1 MANTYTQ
8 IHIHCVFAV
17 KHRKA
22 MIDSA
27 FKEEL
32 YEYITGIVQQRGH
45 KMLAIGGTSNH
56 IHIFLG
62 LNVDE
67 SVSDLMQAVKR
78 NSSLWINQN
87 NKTQNRFEWQK
98 GYGAFS
104 YSKSHVNA
112 VINYI
117 KRQEEHHREKAFREE
132 YKQILRNFDVKYDE
146 QYILQDV

>member
-22 MIDSA
+22 MIDSV

-87 NKTQNRFEWQK
+87 HKTQNRFEWQK

-112 VINYI
+112 VIDYI
-117 KRQEEHHREKAFREE
+117 KRQEEHHRKKAFREE

-146 QYILQDV
+146 QYSLQDV

>member
-17 KHRKA
+17 KYRKA
-22 MIDSA
+22 MVDKS

-32 YEYITGIVQQRGH
+32 YEYITGIIQQRGH

-56 IHIFLG
+56 IHIFFG
-62 LNVDE
+62 LRVNE
-67 SVSDLMQAVKR
+67 SLSDLMQAVKR

-87 NKTQNRFEWQK
+87 HKTQSKFEWQK
-98 GYGAFS
+98 GFGAFS

-112 VINYI
+112 VVNYI
-117 KRQEEHHREKAFREE
+117 KRQEEHHRKKAFHEE

-146 QYILQDV
+146 RYILQDV

>member
-117 KRQEEHHREKAFREE
+117 KRQEEHHRKKAFREE

>member
-1 MANTYTQ
+1 
-8 IHIHCVFAV
+8 
-17 KHRKA
+17 

-45 KMLAIGGTSNH
+45 KMLAIGGPSNH

-87 NKTQNRFEWQK
+87 HKTQNRFEWQK

-117 KRQEEHHREKAFREE
+117 KRQEEHHRKKAFREE

>member
-45 KMLAIGGTSNH
+45 KMLAIGGPSNH

-87 NKTQNRFEWQK
+87 HKTQNRFEWQK

-117 KRQEEHHREKAFREE
+117 KRQEEHHRKKAFREE

>member
-56 IHIFLG
+56 IHIFWG

-87 NKTQNRFEWQK
+87 HKTQNRFEWQK

-117 KRQEEHHREKAFREE
+117 KRQEEHHRKKAFREE

>member
-87 NKTQNRFEWQK
+87 HKTQNRFEWQK

-117 KRQEEHHREKAFREE
+117 KRQEEHHRKKAFREE

-146 QYILQDV
+146 RYLLQDV

>member
-17 KHRKA
+17 KRRKA

-87 NKTQNRFEWQK
+87 HKTQNRFEWQK

-117 KRQEEHHREKAFREE
+117 KRQEEHHRKKAFREE

-146 QYILQDV
+146 RYLLQDV

>member
-87 NKTQNRFEWQK
+87 HKTQNRFEWQK

-117 KRQEEHHREKAFREE
+117 KRQEEHHRKKAFREE